1 MMMVVIIKTR
11 ESDSGVMVLMGFRVL
26 VVMKGVMVVLVLRE
40 LKKQMMGVVVVGTVY
55 KLFR

>member
-1 MMMVVIIKTR
+1 MMMVVIIKTG

-40 LKKQMMGVVVVGTVY
+40 LKKQMMGVVVVGIVY